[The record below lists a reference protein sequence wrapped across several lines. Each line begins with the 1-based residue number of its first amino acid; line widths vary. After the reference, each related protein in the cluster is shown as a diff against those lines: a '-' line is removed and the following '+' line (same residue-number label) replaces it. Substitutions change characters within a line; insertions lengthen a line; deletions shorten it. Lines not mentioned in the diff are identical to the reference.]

1 MSRVPRKAPEPEHR
15 APTVRIPVGATL
27 FLLAVATIYPGLF
40 FLLGTL
46 AYVCVHLVA
55 LGATSGLLPLG
66 FAVVVLSAVTRSIPR
81 RLKRFGFPRP
91 RVTSALLLGATIA
104 GVAQL
109 VVLTFHA
116 PFPFATFPPPV
127 AVPLHARGAGGR
139 RAAVD
144 PRVPDVPE
152 PLGRGDPRP
161 VAPRDLRGVGVDRG
175 ERRGTA
181 RPGSVRILLGRWTLH
196 PGDAPGAGAVDGR
209 VGPTELTERIHP
221 VTEEEYSM
229 SVSGHGRTSVDSSE
243 LGELGETSPSFFMTG

>member
-27 FLLAVATIYPGLF
+27 FLVAVATIYPGLF

-116 PFPFATFPPPV
+116 PFPFATFPLPLWLFPYTLVVPV
-127 AVPLHARGAGGR
+127 AAVLLWTRGFRTSRNRWG
-139 RAAVD
+139 AVIL
-144 PRVPDVPE
+144 V
-152 PLGRGDPRP
+152 LLLP
-161 VAPRDLRGVGVDRG
+161 VTSVGWGWIAENAG
-175 ERRGTA
+175 ERHVQG
-181 RPGSVRILLGRWTLH
+181 PSGFSS
-196 PGDAPGAGAVDGR
+196 D
-209 VGPTELTERIHP
+209 VGPSIRVMPLEQVR
-221 VTEEEYSM
+221 SM
-229 SVSGHGRTSVDSSE
+229 VGSDRPN
-243 LGELGETSPSFFMTG
+243 SPNAFTR